1 MKNKRG
7 QFYIL
12 AAVIIVLA
20 VSGIASVQTYAVT
33 KPEARKIQDI
43 SSELN
48 EESSR
53 IVDYGIYNGQDL
65 DNLLDSFTDTEYA
78 PYFLKKTENT
88 DIVFIYGD
96 KANLW
101 GVRYNQESTG
111 TISATI
117 GGATT
122 NWQIVNTFAD
132 RTPITDDDGDDIINV
147 NLLGKDFEFDLRDNE
162 MFYFIITQEKD
173 GETYIERN

>member
-1 MKNKRG
+1 MNKRG

-12 AAVIIVLA
+12 AAIIIVLA
-20 VSGIASVQTYAVT
+20 VSGIASVKTYAAT

-43 SSELN
+43 GSELS
-48 EESSR
+48 EEGLR
-53 IVDYGIYNGQDL
+53 IVDYGIYNSQNL
-65 DNLLDSFTDTEYA
+65 TNLLNSFTDTEYA

-88 DIVFIYGD
+88 DVVFIYGD
-96 KANLW
+96 KTNLW

-117 GGATT
+117 GGGVTD
-122 NWQIVNTFAD
+122 WEIVNTFAD
-132 RTPITDDDGDDIINV
+132 RTAITDDDGDDIITV
-147 NLLGKDFEFDLRDNE
+147 ELLGKSFDFDLKDNE
-162 MFYFIITQEKD
+162 MFYFLIAQGKE

>member
-12 AAVIIVLA
+12 AALIIVLT
-20 VSGIASVQTYAVT
+20 VSGIASIGTYAIT

-48 EESSR
+48 EEGSR
-53 IVDYGIYNGQDL
+53 IVDYGIYNSEILIDLL
-65 DNLLDSFTDTEYA
+65 DNFADTEYA

-88 DIVFIYGD
+88 DIVFIYGN
-96 KANLW
+96 KANLQA
-101 GVRYNQESTG
+101 VTYNEASTG

-117 GGATT
+117 GGGTA
-122 NWQIVNTFAD
+122 NWEMVEPFAE
-132 RTPITDDDGDDIINV
+132 RTSVIDTDGDNIITIE
-147 NLLGKDFEFDLRDNE
+147 LLGKTFEFELKDNE
-162 MFYFIITQEKD
+162 MFYFIIAQEKD

>member
-1 MKNKRG
+1 MINKRG

-12 AAVIIVLA
+12 AAIIIVLA
-20 VSGIASVQTYAVT
+20 VSGIASVKTYAAT

-43 SSELN
+43 GAELSE
-48 EESSR
+48 EGSR

-65 DNLLDSFTDTEYA
+65 DNLLDSFTDTEFA

-88 DIVFIYGD
+88 DVVFIYGD
-96 KANLW
+96 KTNLW
-101 GVRYNQESTG
+101 GVRYNQQSTG

-117 GGATT
+117 GGAST
-122 NWQIVNTFAD
+122 NWGIVNTFAD
-132 RTPITDDDGDDIINV
+132 RTAITDTDGDGIITV
-147 NLLGKDFEFDLRDNE
+147 DLLGKSFDFDLKDNE
-162 MFYFIITQEKD
+162 MFYFLIAQEKE

>member
-1 MKNKRG
+1 MKNKKG

-12 AAVIIVLA
+12 AAILIALA
-20 VSGIASVQTYAVT
+20 VSGIASVTTYSAI
-33 KPEARKIQDI
+33 KSEPKKIQDI
-43 SSELN
+43 SSELQ
-48 EESSR
+48 EEGSR
-53 IVDYGIYNGQDL
+53 IVDYGIYNSQDL
-65 DNLLDSFTDTEYA
+65 DNLLNSFTDTEYA

-96 KANLW
+96 KTTLW
-101 GVRYNQESTG
+101 GVRYNEQSTG

-132 RTPITDDDGDDIINV
+132 RTPITDADGDGIISV
-147 NLLGKDFEFDLRDNE
+147 DLLGKTFDFDLKDNE
-162 MFYFIITQEKD
+162 MFYFIIAQEKQ